1 MIGIAKTLETVA
13 DLKAMTVD
21 AIRLAKA
28 AQKGGVLSWP
38 AIFNGV
44 LKVGGDVKE
53 LVGDAPLALPE
64 LKDVDAAEAGQIAT
78 AAYDLVKTI
87 VAELAA

>member
-1 MIGIAKTLETVA
+1 MLGIVKTLETVA
-13 DLKAMTVD
+13 DVKAMAID

-28 AQKGGVLSWP
+28 AQRGGVLSWP

-44 LKVGGDVKE
+44 LKIGSDVKE

-64 LKDVDAAEAGQIAT
+64 LKDVDATEAGTIAT
-78 AAYDLVKTI
+78 AAYDLVKA
-87 VAELAA
+87 VVNELAA